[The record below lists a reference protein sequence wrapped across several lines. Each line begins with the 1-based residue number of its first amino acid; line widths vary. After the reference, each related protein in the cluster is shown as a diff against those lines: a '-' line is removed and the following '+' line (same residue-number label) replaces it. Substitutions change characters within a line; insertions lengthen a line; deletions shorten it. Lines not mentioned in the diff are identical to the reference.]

1 MERKKRKSVRV
12 EIEDLEKQLTQLRSE
27 FTAKHAEMK
36 EGLKL
41 IAAGLKILKTTNYIY
56 MYIHVYI

>member
-41 IAAGLKILKTTNYIY
+41 IAAGLKLH
-56 MYIHVYI
+56 IHVYTCIYMIYI